1 MTTFHISLAGQ
12 TIAVQAQHDFA
23 RRFCRDYLTDDPAV
37 VMQASASPEDIRRDM
52 EATSSCSPSYGEILS
67 IYRSIAEQLP
77 RFDTFLV
84 HGAAI
89 SYGEK
94 AYLFTAPSGTGKST
108 HIRLWKRYLGDR
120 IDIVNG
126 DKPLLR
132 LKNGRV
138 DVCSTPW
145 AGKEQWQKN
154 RIVPLGGICL
164 LHRGTENRISSV
176 APGNYLDELMH
187 QVYLPTRPDTMVMTL
202 HLLDEVLRQTPLY
215 LLECDI
221 SEQAVRT
228 SFEALTGEPYMGGT
242 ESAL

>member
-1 MTTFHISLAGQ
+1 MTTFHISLAGR

-23 RRFCRDYLTDDPAV
+23 RQFCRDYLTDDPAA
-37 VMQASASPEDIRRDM
+37 VMEASASPEDIRRDM
-52 EATSSCSPSYGEILS
+52 EATPGGSPAYAEVLS

-84 HGAAI
+84 HGAAV
-89 SYGEK
+89 SCGEK

-108 HIRLWKRYLGDR
+108 HIGLWKRYLGDR

-132 LKNGRV
+132 LREGQV

-145 AGKEQWQKN
+145 AGKERWQKN

-164 LHRGTENRISSV
+164 LHRGTENRIRPIT
-176 APGNYLDELMH
+176 PGDYLDELMH
-187 QVYLPTRPDTMVMTL
+187 QVYLPTQPDTMMITL
-202 HLLDEVLRQTPLY
+202 RLLDEVLRRTPLY

-228 SFEALTGEPYMGGT
+228 SFEELTGQPYVRCAEGV
-242 ESAL
+242 L

>member
-1 MTTFHISLAGQ
+1 MTTFHISLAGR
-12 TIAVQAQHDFA
+12 TIAVQAQYDFA
-23 RRFCRDYLTDDPAV
+23 RQFCRDYLTGDPKAV
-37 VMQASASPEDIRRDM
+37 IEASASPEDIRRDM
-52 EATSSCSPSYGEILS
+52 EEASTGSPAYAEILG

-77 RFDTFLV
+77 QFDTFLV
-84 HGAAI
+84 HGAAV
-89 SYGEK
+89 SCGEK

-108 HIRLWKRYLGDR
+108 HIGLWKRYLGDR

-132 LKNGRV
+132 LQGGQV

-145 AGKEQWQKN
+145 AGKERWQKN
-154 RIVPLGGICL
+154 RIVPLDGICL
-164 LHRGTENRISSV
+164 LHRGTENRIRPI

-187 QVYLPTRPDTMVMTL
+187 QVYLPTRAETMVITL
-202 HLLDEVLRQTPLY
+202 HLLDEVLRRTPLY

-228 SFEALTGEPYMGGT
+228 SFEALTGQPYACPA
-242 ESAL
+242 EDAL